1 MPYMPYKLNRNST
14 AISRLVELWPLLPAA
29 FYLVGFLVIVVTYLV
44 GLSFSAVDAAGH
56 SSFPT
61 LATMTAV
68 FSTPGFTTAFFNTLA
83 FVIIGTPVELTVGL
97 CLALL
102 VYRSFHLRN
111 IVRSIFII
119 PLAIPALVTA
129 TMLFILFD
137 FPGGHINH
145 LLMGKYGLL
154 PALLHDP
161 INWRGISPL
170 ALGISLL
177 GKVWRDMPISML
189 ILLAGLNAIDPEL
202 FDAAKTMGASLWQHL
217 RRIILPLIIPSVS
230 TVVLLR
236 SIEMWKEF
244 IFPFILAG
252 QNNVLGTLIEIL
264 YNNWGNSN
272 EAAVV
277 AMVLV
282 VCIIATTLLLLVTMD
297 FIKKLVTRR

>member
-1 MPYMPYKLNRNST
+1 MAFKPFKITPSAR
-14 AISRLVELWPLLPAA
+14 RLLELWPLFPAA
-29 FYLVGFLVIVVTYLV
+29 VYLIGFLIVVVSYLFA
-44 GLSFSAVDAAGH
+44 LSFSFADEHGVTIFP
-56 SSFPT
+56 SFES
-61 LATMTAV
+61 LRAV
-68 FSTPGFTTAFFNTLA
+68 FAAPEFNSA
-83 FVIIGTPVELTVGL
+83 FVNTIAFVAVGTPLELIVGL
-97 CLALL
+97 ALALL

-145 LLMGKYGLL
+145 LLMGKYCFL
-154 PALLHDP
+154 PAVLHNP
-161 INWRGISPL
+161 INWRGVKLL
-170 ALGISLL
+170 ALGIALA

-202 FDAAKTMGASLWQHL
+202 FDAAKTMGAGLRQRLW
-217 RRIILPLIIPSVS
+217 RIVVPLILPSIS

-236 SIEMWKEF
+236 SLEMWKEF

-252 QNNVLGTLIEIL
+252 QNNLLGTLIEIL
-264 YNNWGNSN
+264 YNNWGNAG

-277 AMVLV
+277 SLTLV
-282 VCIIATTLLLLVTMD
+282 VCIVVTALVYLV
-297 FIKKLVTRR
+297 FIEFVKKLTARR